1 MVSTCVLVIQPE
13 TTLSNAKKLSI
24 QNRAA
29 CENRGKKCKLNDH
42 WKSMKHCFR
51 KTITGDD
58 AKKMKRLTQI
68 QVFTKDLDPTKSD
81 IRF

>member
-1 MVSTCVLVIQPE
+1 
-13 TTLSNAKKLSI
+13 
-24 QNRAA
+24 
-29 CENRGKKCKLNDH
+29 
-42 WKSMKHCFR
+42 MKHCFR